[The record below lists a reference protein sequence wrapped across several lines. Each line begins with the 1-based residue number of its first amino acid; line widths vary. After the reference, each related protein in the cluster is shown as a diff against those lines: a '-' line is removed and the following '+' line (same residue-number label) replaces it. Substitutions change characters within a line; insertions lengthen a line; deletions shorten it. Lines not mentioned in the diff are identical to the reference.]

1 MKDKMIHTRENPYK
15 YCVYGK
21 VCTQEIDLIRQKIT
35 HTRCG
40 MCVKKMGR
48 Y

>member
-1 MKDKMIHTRENPYK
+1 MKDKMIHIGEKPYK
-15 YCVYGK
+15 YCVCGK
-21 VCTQEIDLIRQKIT
+21 GYTQQIDLIRHRKT

-40 MCVKKMGR
+40 MCVKKMGT